1 MAGRARQAYADVI
14 GRLAAALAEFGL
26 ECDAVQ
32 ERLGGRSWKVLYS
45 GLPHVL
51 KLAADGA
58 VDRLHHE
65 GRCLQDIAHRE
76 VVIGERALLVPHIEG
91 HLLVAAT
98 LDEVALRACV
108 ERVHEAGYTFCD
120 LRPSNV
126 IVAAG
131 QCHLID
137 WEFCTRTGTSIENMP
152 SRPYSSGFT
161 HPDLIWAKGVVDP
174 RLDRFSMV
182 RLQKLLG

>member
-1 MAGRARQAYADVI
+1 MVGRARQADADVS

-26 ECDAVQ
+26 GRDALQ

-51 KLAADGA
+51 KLAADGWI
-58 VDRLHHE
+58 DHLHNE
-65 GRCLQDIAHRE
+65 ARCLQDIAHRE
-76 VVIGERALLVPHIEG
+76 VGIGEQAFLVPYIEG
-91 HLLVAAT
+91 HLLVAET
-98 LDEVALRACV
+98 LDEAGLRACLAP
-108 ERVHEAGYTFCD
+108 VHEAGYTFCD

-182 RLQKLLG
+182 RLQELLS

>member
-1 MAGRARQAYADVI
+1 MVGRARQADADVS
-14 GRLAAALAEFGL
+14 GPLAAALAEFGL
-26 ECDAVQ
+26 ERDALQ
-32 ERLGGRSWKVLYS
+32 ERLGGRSWKVLYL

-65 GRCLQDIAHRE
+65 ARCLQDIAHRE
-76 VVIGERALLVPHIEG
+76 VLIGEHAFLVPYING
-91 HLLVAAT
+91 HPLVAGT
-98 LDEVALRACV
+98 LDEAALRACL
-108 ERVHEAGYTFCD
+108 EPVHEAGYTFCD

-137 WEFCTRTGTSIENMP
+137 WEFCTRTGTIIGSMP

-174 RLDRFSMV
+174 RLDHFSMV
-182 RLQKLLG
+182 RLQELLS

>member
-1 MAGRARQAYADVI
+1 MAGRARQADADVI
-14 GRLAAALAEFGL
+14 GRLTEALSEFGL
-26 ECDAVQ
+26 GRDALQ

-65 GRCLQDIAHRE
+65 ARCLHDIAHRE
-76 VVIGERALLVPHIEG
+76 VVIGEHAFLVPYIKG
-91 HLLVAAT
+91 HLLVAET
-98 LDEVALRACV
+98 LDEAALRACLAP
-108 ERVHEAGYTFCD
+108 VHEAGYTFCD

-137 WEFCTRTGTSIENMP
+137 WEFCTRTGTSIEDMS

-161 HPDLIWAKGVVDP
+161 HPDLLWAKGVVDP
-174 RLDRFSMV
+174 RLDHFSKV
-182 RLQKLLG
+182 RLRELLR